1 MQLKIH
7 NGKVDLSG
15 VPILTDI
22 NVEINTTSRIAI
34 VGRNGCGKTTLI
46 KAIAGIIPLANTQ
59 ADGGFMAISGKP
71 TIGMLDQLTFND
83 ETVPMVNEIRSAYA
97 DILELKDKF
106 KLEDAIEA
114 KLIHG
119 EQALGY
125 YATVSTV
132 AVLVQAMVTMIFT
145 PLIGVF
151 NEAYNDGD
159 KKRVTGLLLKLV
171 ALLTGVTLVAMIA
184 IYFLGDFAMTL
195 VFGEGIRPYVYL
207 LYPTVIASCI
217 TAFMWLMGMLLVV
230 MRDTRTLMGG
240 AIVGI
245 VLSVTLCLLL
255 IPDSCYTGANIA
267 IITAL
272 SLISIIYLIRLS

>member
-1 MQLKIH
+1 VLILYDFRLVRGFDKI
-7 NGKVDLSG
+7 
-15 VPILTDI
+15 
-22 NVEINTTSRIAI
+22 
-34 VGRNGCGKTTLI
+34 
-46 KAIAGIIPLANTQ
+46 GIIVSGEKMKSLSIKCLPLLIYGICTNS
-59 ADGGFMAISGKP
+59 IVSGARY
-71 TIGMLDQLTFND
+71 F
-83 ETVPMVNEIRSAYA
+83 
-97 DILELKDKF
+97 
-106 KLEDAIEA
+106 IE
-114 KLIHG
+114 LIHG

-272 SLISIIYLIRLS
+272 SLISIIYLIRFLVYLFNKGVEHDGN